1 MYKDEKNYQKMR
13 VQKRRQQMKEKDPS
27 FTAMMTAYVR
37 AYHSMRDTQK
47 IFDDFLAYNLIPEE
61 KRAHIEKIMIKAK
74 QIDDLKHN
82 GQQSDQ
88 KTTLVSLIR
97 SPNILSRAQYT
108 EDALEKA
115 VSQGVKQYVI
125 LGAGLDTFAF
135 RRSDLM
141 EQLEVFEIDHPATQE
156 FKLRRIAELGW
167 KHPAKLNFISIDFTK
182 EDLESVLTRS
192 SSYDTK
198 AKSFFSWLGVTMYL
212 TPDEVFATL
221 RSITNVAPMGSTVV
235 FDYLDNDAFNQ
246 DKLST
251 EMQRRQEFLRKIGEP
266 MITGFNQSKLADNL
280 ISLKFHLHEDLN
292 SVDIEERYFQG
303 RTDGYHASKH
313 GHFACATVVE

>member
-1 MYKDEKNYQKMR
+1 
-13 VQKRRQQMKEKDPS
+13 MKEKDPS
-27 FTAMMTAYVR
+27 FTAMITAYTR
-37 AYHSMRDTQK
+37 AYHSMNDTPK
-47 IFDDFLAYNLIPEE
+47 IFDDLLAYSLIPEE
-61 KRAHIEKIMIKAK
+61 KRIHIEKILIKAK

-82 GQQSDQ
+82 EQQSDQ

-97 SPNILSRAQYT
+97 SPNILSRAKYT
-108 EDALEKA
+108 EDTLEKA
-115 VSQGVKQYVI
+115 VSKGVKQYVI

-156 FKLRRIAELGW
+156 FKLHRIAELGW
-167 KHPAKLNFISIDFTK
+167 KHPAKLNFIPVDFTK

-192 SSYDTK
+192 SAYNPNV
-198 AKSFFSWLGVTMYL
+198 KSFFSWLGVTMYL
-212 TPDEVFATL
+212 TPNEVFSTL

-235 FDYLDNDAFNQ
+235 FDYLDNGAFNQ
-246 DKLST
+246 DNSST

-266 MITGFNQSKLADNL
+266 MITGFNPSTLEDNL

-292 SVDIEERYFQG
+292 SAAIEKLYFQG
-303 RTDGYHASKH
+303 RIDGYHASEH
-313 GHFACATVVE
+313 GHFACATVIE

>member
-1 MYKDEKNYQKMR
+1 
-13 VQKRRQQMKEKDPS
+13 MKEKDPS
-27 FTAMMTAYVR
+27 FTAMITAYTR
-37 AYHSMRDTQK
+37 AYHSMNDTPK
-47 IFDDFLAYNLIPEE
+47 ILDDFLAYSLIPEE
-61 KRAHIEKIMIKAK
+61 KRAHIENILVKAK

-82 GQQSDQ
+82 RQQSDQ

-97 SPNILSRAQYT
+97 SPNILSRAKYT
-108 EDALEKA
+108 EDTLEKA

-135 RRSDLM
+135 RRPELM
-141 EQLEVFEIDHPATQE
+141 EQLEVFEVDHPATQE
-156 FKLRRIAELGW
+156 FKLHRIAELGW
-167 KHPAKLNFISIDFTK
+167 EPPAKLNFIPIDFTK

-192 SSYDTK
+192 SSYDRR

-212 TPDEVFATL
+212 TPYEVFSTL

-246 DKLST
+246 ENSST
-251 EMQRRQEFLRKIGEP
+251 EMQRKQEFLRKIGEP
-266 MITGFNQSKLADNL
+266 MITGFNPLTLADNL
-280 ISLKFHLHEDLN
+280 ISLKLHLCEDLN
-292 SVDIEERYFQG
+292 SAAIEKRYFQG

-313 GHFACATVVE
+313 GHFACATVIK